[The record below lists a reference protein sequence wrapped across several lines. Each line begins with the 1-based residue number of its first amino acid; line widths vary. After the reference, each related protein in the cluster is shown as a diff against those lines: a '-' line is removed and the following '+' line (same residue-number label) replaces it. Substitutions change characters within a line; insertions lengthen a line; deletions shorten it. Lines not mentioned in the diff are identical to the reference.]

1 MSLRFLCSVSVD
13 MLIYDKNVILLL
25 RFLCERIYYFI
36 FMKSS
41 AEIKKIAKETISL
54 EVDAISK
61 LQNRIDDDFVN
72 VINLILNTKGRLIVV
87 GIGKSANI
95 ANKMVATFNSTGQ
108 PAIFVHAADAIHGDL
123 GNIQSGDVVIC
134 ISKSGNTP
142 EIKALLPFIK
152 NMGNA
157 VIALTGNMDSF
168 LAKESDYTL
177 DVSVEKEACPNNL
190 APTSSTT
197 AQLVMGDALAV
208 SLLACKDF
216 TDKDFA
222 RFHPGGTLGKR
233 LYLKLT
239 DILSSESNPIV
250 SSESSINEVII
261 EISKKRLGATAV
273 VDNDILSGIITDGD
287 LRRMLRE
294 GKDFA
299 DLKAKDIMNIS
310 PKTIAVDSLAF
321 DALEIIERN
330 NISQLVVVDGSK
342 YVGIVHLHE
351 IIKEGVV

>member
-1 MSLRFLCSVSVD
+1 MKKLKS
-13 MLIYDKNVILLL
+13 IKQILD
-25 RFLCERIYYFI
+25 
-36 FMKSS
+36 
-41 AEIKKIAKETISL
+41 IAKSVIRL
-54 EVDAISK
+54 ESEIIAELGDK
-61 LQNRIDDDFVN
+61 LNDDFVKA
-72 VINLILNTKGRLIVV
+72 VELILSSKGRVIVAGV
-87 GIGKSANI
+87 GKSANI
-95 ANKMVATFNSTGQ
+95 ASKIVATFNSTGQ
-108 PAIFVHAADAIHGDL
+108 PAVFLHAGDAIHGDL
-123 GNIQSGDVVIC
+123 GNIQKKDIVIC

-287 LRRMLRE
+287 LRRMLGE
-294 GKDFA
+294 GKDFT
-299 DLKAKDIMNIS
+299 DLRAKDIMNIS

-321 DALEIIERN
+321 DALEVMERN
-330 NISQLVVVDGSK
+330 NISQLVVIDGSK

>member
-1 MSLRFLCSVSVD
+1 
-13 MLIYDKNVILLL
+13 
-25 RFLCERIYYFI
+25 
-36 FMKSS
+36 MKSS

-54 EVDAISK
+54 EVAAISK

-72 VINLILNTKGRLIVV
+72 IINLILNAKGRLIVV

-123 GNIQSGDVVIC
+123 GNVQSGDVVIC

-287 LRRMLRE
+287 LRRMLGE
-294 GKDFA
+294 GKDFT

-321 DALEIIERN
+321 DALEVMERN

>member
-1 MSLRFLCSVSVD
+1 
-13 MLIYDKNVILLL
+13 
-25 RFLCERIYYFI
+25 
-36 FMKSS
+36 MKSS

-123 GNIQSGDVVIC
+123 GNVQSGDVVIC

-287 LRRMLRE
+287 LRRMLGE
-294 GKDFA
+294 GKDFT

-321 DALEIIERN
+321 DALEVMERN
-330 NISQLVVVDGSK
+330 NISQLVVIDGSK

>member
-1 MSLRFLCSVSVD
+1 
-13 MLIYDKNVILLL
+13 
-25 RFLCERIYYFI
+25 
-36 FMKSS
+36 MKSS
-41 AEIKKIAKETISL
+41 TEIKKIAKETIAL
-54 EVDAISK
+54 EAEEIKRLERAINDNFVK
-61 LQNRIDDDFVN
+61 VID
-72 VINLILNTKGRLIVV
+72 LILNAKGRLIVA

-108 PAIFVHAADAIHGDL
+108 PSVFLHAADAIHGDL
-123 GNIQSGDVVIC
+123 GNIQKEDVVIC

-157 VIALTGNMDSF
+157 IIALTGNMDSF
-168 LAKESDYTL
+168 LAKEANFAL

-208 SLLACKDF
+208 TLLACKDF

-239 DILSSESNPIV
+239 DILHENSMPQVV
-250 SSESSINEVII
+250 SGSTINEVII

-273 VDNDILSGIITDGD
+273 IDNGKLAGVITDGD
-287 LRRMLRE
+287 LRRMLE
-294 GKDFA
+294 KKINFEN
-299 DLKAKDIMNIS
+299 LQAKDIMCIQ
-310 PKTIAVDSLAF
+310 PKTMQI
-321 DALEIIERN
+321 DALAYDALQMMEKH
-330 NISQLVVVDGSK
+330 NISQLVVMDK
-342 YVGIVHLHE
+342 EQYKGIIHIHE